1 MRRCSLYNGI
11 GERHSMFRGKRE
23 QSLKGKGEKQYNMT
37 CAGTSGRL
45 DLLETY
51 NIELKDKQEV
61 STMQT
66 KEVSLVAQM
75 VESACNVGYLGS
87 TPGLGRSPGE
97 GNGNSLP
104 YSCLENPMDGGAW
117 WTTVSGIVKQSDT
130 T

>member
-1 MRRCSLYNGI
+1 MRRCSLYSGT
-11 GERHSMFRGKRE
+11 GERHFMFRGKRE

-37 CAGTSGRL
+37 YAETYGRL

-61 STMQT
+61 SMMQT
-66 KEVSLVAQM
+66 REVSLVVQT
-75 VESACNVGYLGS
+75 VESACSVGYLGS
-87 TPGLGRSPGE
+87 IPGLGRSPGE

-117 WTTVSGIVKQSDT
+117 QAIVHKVTKSWS
-130 T
+130 